1 MSTTATCQPGQI
13 LLRGPSVMAG
23 YHNNPEATTEA
34 LSQGWLHT
42 GDIGVLDE
50 DGYLKI
56 VDRARDMLIS
66 GGLNVYPAEIEAAI
80 AGLPGLEECAVIGV
94 PDDRWGEVPD
104 AGRTVTRHDRHRGGE
119 GSHHDTPGGLPPP
132 GMDHRLWRPAAQDP
146 GRQDRQTRDQVALPC
161 GSGRGAL
168 IEVATGNL
176 YF

>member
-23 YHNNPEATTEA
+23 YHNNPEATAEA

-42 GDIGVLDE
+42 GDIGLLDE

-94 PDDRWGEVPD
+94 PDDRWGEVPMLVVPSLD
-104 AGRTVTRHDRHRGGE
+104 TIDIAAVKAAITTRLADYRRPGWITGFGAPLPRTLGGKIVRRE
-119 GSHHDTPGGLPPP
+119 IRSHF
-132 GMDHRLWRPAAQDP
+132 PAVPA
-146 GRQDRQTRDQVALPC
+146 
-161 GSGRGAL
+161 GAL
-168 IEVATGNL
+168 SL
-176 YF
+176 K